1 MHLPATIP
9 ATGPRPPPCSSP
21 SRARSSATG
30 AGRGLL
36 FDPDFRRRPASPATI
51 PCPCSRYPRSRPGCG
66 GTVPR
71 VPHVHGAQHRG
82 AGVTAKWV
90 KVPPR
95 VGHGR
100 FAGGAVIASRAAP
113 CDTHDALR
121 ETLARWATSDA
132 KPLVLMI
139 DQIDAL
145 IGDTLLAVLR
155 QLRVGYPERPGR
167 FPQCVVLCGMRD
179 VRDYRI
185 RSSTN

>member
-1 MHLPATIP
+1 M
-9 ATGPRPPPCSSP
+9 
-21 SRARSSATG
+21 
-30 AGRGLL
+30 
-36 FDPDFRRRPASPATI
+36 
-51 PCPCSRYPRSRPGCG
+51 
-66 GTVPR
+66 
-71 VPHVHGAQHRG
+71 HGAQHRG

-167 FPQCVVLCGMRD
+167 FPQCVILCGMRD